1 LDQNN
6 STVQN
11 NQRTKQGTILAII
24 ILLANTLLVI
34 FKFWVGLQLDS
45 VAIIA
50 EAWHALSD
58 SLTTIIVLVGFRI
71 ACKPADKE
79 HPFGHGR
86 MEAISS
92 LVIAVILA
100 MVAFTFFIDSTDRLL
115 QRQSIEYNQAA
126 LIIFII
132 SMAVKEFMAQ
142 ISIRIGRKIKS
153 DALITDGWHHRSD
166 GFASLIIVIGIFLN
180 PYFWWIDGVMG
191 IIISLIIAKISFD
204 ILKNTV
210 SKLIGE
216 EPGKEFNRELEK
228 IVQDDTD
235 TIKNIKLHHIHLHRY
250 GDHRELTFH
259 IMLPEE
265 MKLGQAHQIATQ
277 LEEKINNNMGVETT
291 IHLESEKE

>member
-1 LDQNN
+1 MNQNN

-100 MVAFTFFIDSTDRLL
+100 MVAFNFFIDSTDRLL
-115 QRQSIEYNQAA
+115 QRQSIEYNQVA
-126 LIIFII
+126 LIIFIVSI
-132 SMAVKEFMAQ
+132 AIKEFMAQ

-166 GFASLIIVIGIFLN
+166 AFASLIIVIGIFLN

-216 EPGKEFNRELEK
+216 EPGEEFNRELEK
-228 IVQDDTD
+228 IVQDDT
-235 TIKNIKLHHIHLHRY
+235 IKNIKIHHIHLHRY
-250 GDHRELTFH
+250 GNHRELTFH